1 MTGLPSP
8 SRSRV
13 VIIGFSRFHHLVD
26 LPAVS
31 NNVADLAATISDPE
45 LCGIPVANC
54 SIVSDDPHGGVTSV
68 HDVIEAVRRASNEVG
83 PDGLLLVYY
92 AGHGL
97 LDSDH
102 GRLHLAVTGS
112 ELGEEDAGAVAYESV
127 RRRVWQSKAAHKL
140 VILDCCYAG
149 RALLGEMSGTGL
161 GEDVDID
168 QSVIIAA
175 TSRNLVALAPP
186 GARHTAFTGEL
197 LAVLNN
203 GVAHGPQILDAHTI
217 WREVRR
223 AQIAKGLPRPE
234 FRSRNAAGDIPLVR
248 NAWSSRPYRGSAAV
262 LRDASQP
269 APTKRRHAIAGAF
282 AGLSAIAVISVVLAH
297 WGAPEQ
303 PDDFA
308 ASAPP
313 AATWPTSVGPATTG
327 SAATGPATTGPATAG
342 ATTTRPAKNR
352 PTSTGP
358 AKAGPADTGPANS
371 NVTEPTG
378 GACSDSEISV
388 AAIPATT
395 QVKRGMPLDIRLTIK
410 NIGTRAC
417 SREVGADPME
427 VYLASGPD
435 LLWSSDTC
443 STAKGSD
450 DRDFLP
456 GEEVEYGI
464 NWNGRESTSC
474 AGGVASGTAPPP
486 GRADLRG
493 RLAALVGNPVTV
505 TIVS

>member
-8 SRSRV
+8 HRSRV
-13 VIIGFSRFHHLVD
+13 VIIGFSRFRHLTD

-31 NNVADLAATISDPE
+31 NNVADLAATVSDPE
-45 LCGIPVANC
+45 LCGIPAANC
-54 SIVSDDPHGGVTSV
+54 SIVSDDPRGGATSV
-68 HDVIEAVRRASNEVG
+68 QDVIEAVRRAADEVG

-97 LDSDH
+97 VDSDH

-127 RRRVWQSKAAHKL
+127 RRRVWQSRAAHKL

-175 TSRNLVALAPP
+175 TSRNLIALAPP

-203 GVAHGPQILDAHTI
+203 GVAHGPPVLDAHTI

-223 AQIAKGLPRPE
+223 SQIAKGLPRPE

-248 NAWSSRPYRGSAAV
+248 NAWSSRPDRSSTAV

-269 APTKRRHAIAGAF
+269 ASTKRWYAITGAIAALGT
-282 AGLSAIAVISVVLAH
+282 IAVLSVVRDH
-297 WGAPEQ
+297 WGAADQ
-303 PDDFA
+303 PDDSA

-313 AATWPTSVGPATTG
+313 AATWPTSVRSAATAPATTE
-327 SAATGPATTGPATAG
+327 PATTEPATTR
-342 ATTTRPAKNR
+342 ATTTRPTKNL
-352 PTSTGP
+352 PTTTGT
-358 AKAGPADTGPANS
+358 AKAGTADTGPAKS
-371 NVTEPTG
+371 NVAKAAG
-378 GACSDSEISV
+378 GPCSDFDISV

-395 QVKRGMPLDIRLTIK
+395 QVKRGMPLDVRLTIK
-410 NIGTRAC
+410 NVGTRAC
-417 SREVGADPME
+417 SRDVGAGATE
-427 VYLASGPD
+427 VYLTSGPEK
-435 LLWSSDTC
+435 LWSSDTC
-443 STAKGSD
+443 STAKGSN
-450 DRDFLP
+450 DRDLLP
-456 GEEVEYGI
+456 GQEVEYRI
-464 NWNGRESTSC
+464 SWNGRESTSC

-493 RLAALVGNPVTV
+493 RLGTIVSTPVTV